1 MRPHYRSMFWIE
13 EVRLIYST
21 HLFRH
26 LRTIIGRNIHRLRAA
41 RKLTLDELAKRSGVC
56 ASAIDFYELGKG
68 EIHLNQLL
76 RLACAM
82 GVDVTALLATPK
94 T

>member
-1 MRPHYRSMFWIE
+1 M
-13 EVRLIYST
+13 IYST

-26 LRTIIGRNIHRLRAA
+26 LRIIIGQNIHRLRAA
-41 RKLTLDELAKRSGVC
+41 RRLTLDELAARSGV
-56 ASAIDFYELGKG
+56 SQTSIDFYELGKG

-82 GVDVTALLATPK
+82 EVEVAALLDE
-94 T
+94 